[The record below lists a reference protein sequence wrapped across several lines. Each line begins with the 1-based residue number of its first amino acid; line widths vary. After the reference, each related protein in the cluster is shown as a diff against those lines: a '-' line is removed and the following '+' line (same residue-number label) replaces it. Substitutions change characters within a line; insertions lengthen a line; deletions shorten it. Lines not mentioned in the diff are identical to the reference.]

1 MSRPDDSEKGALSS
15 RLEDLQGV
23 TVEAIATLSAEV
35 PRQSKQYVLLKG
47 TKDSEP
53 VRLVFAMCE
62 VKSVCPD
69 HGLMLTDMIEGID
82 FFTLDEVRARQRGQA
97 LLPADARN
105 VDEEQDQT

>member
-1 MSRPDDSEKGALSS
+1 MSRLDDAEKGALSS

-23 TVEAIATLSAEV
+23 TIEAIATLSAEV
-35 PRQSKQYVLLKG
+35 PRQSKQYVLIKG
-47 TKDSEP
+47 TNTDGEP
-53 VRLVFAMCE
+53 VRLIFAMCE

-82 FFTLDEVRARQRGQA
+82 FFALDEVRTRQRGQA

-105 VDEEQDQT
+105 VDENQT